1 MAPKRYI
8 RTQNT
13 RVQNT
18 RTQDTRCKRYPEPQN
33 VTLFVRRVL
42 ADLIK
47 VRISKGDRPR
57 LEWVLNPRMNI
68 LIRQKRRQHKDTGG
82 ECRAKT
88 EAGGA
93 PSVAAC
99 AQKLVKRHGMDSPQ
113 SSLEQTSLVNILVLN
128 F

>member
-1 MAPKRYI
+1 M
-8 RTQNT
+8 
-13 RVQNT
+13 
-18 RTQDTRCKRYPEPQN
+18 
-33 VTLFVRRVL
+33 TLFVRRVL

-47 VRISKGDRPR
+47 LRISKGDRPR
-57 LEWVLNPRMNI
+57 LEWVLNPRMSI

-82 ECRAKT
+82 DCRAKT

-93 PSVAAC
+93 PSVASC

-113 SSLEQTSLVNILVLN
+113 SPLEQTSLVNILVLN